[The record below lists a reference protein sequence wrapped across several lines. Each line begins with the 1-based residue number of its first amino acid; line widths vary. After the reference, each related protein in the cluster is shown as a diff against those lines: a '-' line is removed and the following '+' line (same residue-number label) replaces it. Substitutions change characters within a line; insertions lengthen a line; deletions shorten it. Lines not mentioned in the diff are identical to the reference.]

1 MNYAFRV
8 QRSELEYLQIMDSKD
23 NVLLTLIGELH
34 EYCKAN
40 GLLYYLSETETTA
53 YSVTLIMDPDNIK
66 KFLQSFKCPSEDRGL
81 EWAGNN
87 HAIVGEKIKYA
98 DLNTFYYTKDR
109 LLRELY
115 LGMFVTISPAKPNK
129 SKLAKLD
136 RVHRYTGIAKS
147 DGRSALLN
155 SAAAK
160 TYYTRIN
167 KAGGKLKKA
176 DIIEVVIGDTPVYVR
191 KKSAFVKDPD
201 AAWDK
206 HIVRK
211 PNSNEFMCDESFSY
225 KDLNLE
231 NDRKTLADYERKI
244 VLPRRKLKK
253 GEALR
258 KLCATVST
266 ASYCR
271 FCVATDLLMKYSYDE
286 ILEHGAEKGEIKK
299 ALDTYIER
307 ANKLREKECSG
318 YVGDEFTKVI
328 NKLYPKVDTTDLY
341 KFTPDLYKSGI
352 HVYDQKGEL
361 IGTYGGSNEH

>member
-1 MNYAFRV
+1 
-8 QRSELEYLQIMDSKD
+8 MDSKD
-23 NVLLTLIGELH
+23 KVLLKLIGELH
-34 EYCKAN
+34 EYCKSN

-53 YSVTLIMDPDNIK
+53 YSATLIMDPDNIK
-66 KFLQSFKCPSEDRGL
+66 KFLQGFKCPSEDRGL

-147 DGRSALLN
+147 DGRSSLLN

-160 TYYTRIN
+160 AYYSRVS
-167 KAGGKLKKA
+167 KSGGKLKKT
-176 DIIEVVIGDTPVYVR
+176 DIVEISIHGTPVYVR
-191 KKSAFVKDPD
+191 KKSDFAADPE
-201 AAWDK
+201 AAWDR

-211 PNSNEFMCDESFSY
+211 PNSNEFMCDETISFREMDFES
-225 KDLNLE
+225 
-231 NDRKTLADYERKI
+231 DRKTLANFERSI

-258 KLCATVST
+258 KSCVMVSS

-286 ILEHGAEKGEIKK
+286 IEKLGATEGEVKK
-299 ALDTYIER
+299 ALDTYLDR
-307 ANKLREKECSG
+307 ANKLRERERSG
-318 YVGDEFTKVI
+318 YIGDDFTKVI
-328 NKLYPKVDTTDLY
+328 NKLYPKVDTKDLY

-352 HVYDQKGEL
+352 HVYDLKGEL